1 MEVAEKRLMTT
12 EDVRKQ
18 EEEAVEEE
26 EEVGQWDDLVQRKS
40 LVKMIYL
47 GCFEHFDLG
56 RL

>member
-12 EDVRKQ
+12 EDVRE

-26 EEVGQWDDLVQRKS
+26 VVGQWDDLVQRKS
-40 LVKMIYL
+40 LVMMIYL
-47 GCFEHFDLG
+47 GCFEHYDLG